1 MASPQIHH
9 PPHRLV
15 SPPIQRVLLAVILI
29 AVTLVVYAPVTQHPF
44 ITIDDYG
51 YVVNNFHIQ
60 YLNWDMVKWSL
71 TSFHY
76 SNWDPLTWLSHAL
89 DWHFFGRDA
98 GRHHRTSM
106 LLHALSAVLLFW
118 MLAQATGYVGRSFA
132 AAALF
137 ALHPVNVEA
146 VAWVA
151 ERKTVLSMVF
161 FLLTLIAYRWYAR
174 RPAVVAVPNQRR
186 VRVDWSGVLRY
197 LVVAMLF
204 ACALMSKPQAIT
216 LPFVL
221 LLWDY
226 WPLGRLFASQDQWV
240 PSSTPAQPTTI
251 SDSADTG
258 RAALQRRVDDAARAG
273 VLDSA
278 AVGGGIQNPSR
289 EMHLDASLK
298 ARSTWMQEY
307 RQRLGSVQN
316 LPWLLLEKLPL
327 LALSAGSAFLTMKA
341 QWVNHTTGGLN
352 KYPFS
357 IRLSGSIVGYVQY
370 LRNAFWPTKLSFF
383 YPHAHSAPPL
393 WQVAGTSLLLLAIT
407 GFALANGTH
416 RYLAVGW
423 FWFLGT
429 LVPMIQLVQVGN
441 HAMADRYAYVPFVGL
456 FIAICW
462 GVADVAEGWRSS
474 ADLPQAQSSGLP
486 GWRIWLPAGTIAILV
501 LLALLTRR
509 QLSYWTD
516 DLTLWRHSAQAVEN
530 NAMAENMIGETLLQ
544 RRDTEDA
551 IVHFRAAAAMDPLF
565 PFPPLHIGIY
575 EEEHQHPREAL
586 EQLQKVID
594 LTQSAADRMPAI
606 RASAFTHMSFAYS
619 ELGDAANQEKYLALA
634 VQLQRQ

>member
-1 MASPQIHH
+1 MASPQLHH
-9 PPHRLV
+9 PPRRL
-15 SPPIQRVLLAVILI
+15 SSAIERGLLAFVLV
-29 AVTLVVYAPVTQHPF
+29 AVTLVVYAPVTHHPF

-98 GRHHRTSM
+98 GGHHRTS
-106 LLHALSAVLLFW
+106 LWLHALSAVLLFW
-118 MLAQATGYVGRSFA
+118 MLAQATGCVGRSFA

-174 RPAVVAVPNQRR
+174 RPAVISFPNQRR

-204 ACALMSKPQAIT
+204 AFALMSKPQAIT

-226 WPLGRLFASQDQWV
+226 WPLERIAFRQVAFRYSLFAFRQKDTSGVSDEG
-240 PSSTPAQPTTI
+240 PIANSEPRSSGEERRAK
-251 SDSADTG
+251 SEKRFSGEESA
-258 RAALQRRVDDAARAG
+258 L
-273 VLDSA
+273 
-278 AVGGGIQNPSR
+278 
-289 EMHLDASLK
+289 
-298 ARSTWMQEY
+298 
-307 RQRLGSVQN
+307 
-316 LPWLLLEKLPL
+316 WLLLEKLPL

-341 QWVNHTTGGLN
+341 QWVNRTTGGLN
-352 KYPFS
+352 AYPFS
-357 IRLSGSIVGYVQY
+357 MRISGSIVGYMQY
-370 LRNAFWPTKLSFF
+370 LGHAVWPTKLSFF
-383 YPHAHSAPPL
+383 YPHAHSAPPA
-393 WQVAGTSLLLLAIT
+393 WEVAAALLLLLLIT
-407 GFALANGTH
+407 GFVLVHRGH
-416 RYLAVGW
+416 RYLTVGW

-456 FIAICW
+456 FIAMCW
-462 GVADVAEGWRSS
+462 GVADCAEQWRYS
-474 ADLPQAQSSGLP
+474 
-486 GWRIWLPAGTIAILV
+486 RILLPAGTAATLV
-501 LLALLTRR
+501 LVALLTRR
-509 QLSYWTD
+509 QLSYWSD
-516 DLTLWRHSAQAVEN
+516 DLTLWTHSAQAIQN

-544 RRDTEDA
+544 RRDPEDA
-551 IVHFRAAAAMDPLF
+551 IAHFRAAAAMDPLF

-575 EEEHQHPREAL
+575 EEEHQHPREAI

-606 RASAFTHMSFAYS
+606 RANAFTHMSFAYS
-619 ELGDAANQEKYLALA
+619 QLGDAANQEKYLALA
-634 VQLQRQ
+634 VQQQQQ